1 MSSRIEKAFKKAR
14 KDTENFVKKAA
25 ADVGSFVESS
35 AKRLGEFVERE
46 VVPSFHKAVDDARK
60 SICENHC
67 EKHCEKHVVSIT
79 EEASA
84 TASLLPTPTEEA
96 SVTPTP
102 TDITNALLSSD
113 GEVIPGVELAG
124 DAAQG

>member
-1 MSSRIEKAFKKAR
+1 MSSRIEKALKKAR

-35 AKRLGEFVERE
+35 VKRLGEFVERE

-67 EKHCEKHVVSIT
+67 EKHVVSIT

-96 SVTPTP
+96 SVTPTLTP
-102 TDITNALLSSD
+102 TDTTNVLLSSD
-113 GEVIPGVELAG
+113 GEVISGVELAG